1 MSTTC
6 TAGSDNWLPAQV
18 CEALCKALLGCVHQI
33 MDLKLPQIYAEC
45 LLPHV
50 SSCLLPEALHRSMLR
65 DANLHGSCPKPPPS
79 NMTLAKL
86 LRVPLGFAALGTL
99 LVLLEYPYKA
109 KIENGCPKRSR
120 CPAPANQ
127 SARARAAPCVA
138 ATMLPPPPETGAN
151 DSKGPTKSGRAQ
163 TDRNGMTAP
172 SCLETGKP

>member
-1 MSTTC
+1 M
-6 TAGSDNWLPAQV
+6 

-127 SARARAAPCVA
+127 SARARCSVRGCDHA
-138 ATMLPPPPETGAN
+138 ATTARNRCKRLEGSNEERKSSDRPQRN
-151 DSKGPTKSGRAQ
+151 DGSILFGNRKTM
-163 TDRNGMTAP
+163 TD
-172 SCLETGKP
+172 LF